1 MRIYTGRG
9 DRGETDL
16 YDRTRISKASPVVEA
31 AGAVDEVNAL
41 VGTILPTGHADV
53 DDRLRRVQHHLHV
66 VQAELAN
73 PATDE
78 DDPAIEAA
86 HVERLEAWI
95 DAADEELEPLRSFVL
110 PGGFDAGARLHLAR
124 TVCRRA
130 ERRVVALAEES
141 DRDLGRPVAYL
152 NRLSDLLFTIA
163 RQVNARE
170 GYEERPP
177 SY

>member
-1 MRIYTGRG
+1 MAIYTGRG

-16 YDRTRISKASPVVEA
+16 YDRSRISKASPVIEA
-31 AGAVDEVNAL
+31 AGTVDEVNAL
-41 VGTILPTGHADV
+41 VGTIVPTGHADV
-53 DDRLRRVQHHLHV
+53 DEHLRQVQHHLHA

-78 DDPAIEAA
+78 NDPAIDASDVA
-86 HVERLEAWI
+86 TIEAWI

-110 PGGFDAGARLHLAR
+110 PGGFEGGARLHLAR

-141 DRDLGRPVAYL
+141 ERDLANPVAYL
-152 NRLSDLLFTIA
+152 NRLSDLLFTLA
-163 RQVNARE
+163 RLVNARE

-177 SY
+177 DY